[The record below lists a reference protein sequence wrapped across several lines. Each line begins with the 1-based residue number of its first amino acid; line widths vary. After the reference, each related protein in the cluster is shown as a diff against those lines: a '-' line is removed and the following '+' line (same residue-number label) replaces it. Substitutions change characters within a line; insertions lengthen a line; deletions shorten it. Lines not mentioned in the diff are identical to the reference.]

1 MVSVLC
7 GRGFAQNKISNVI
20 VKRKDMRGMEE
31 KVLEILEEYCE
42 EAIDYTGDNMM
53 EEGVIDSFTV
63 INIVSELEDAF
74 DIEVDAKYVV
84 AENFKNK
91 EAIIELVK
99 RLLEDA

>member
-1 MVSVLC
+1 
-7 GRGFAQNKISNVI
+7 
-20 VKRKDMRGMEE
+20 MEE

-53 EEGVIDSFTV
+53 EEGIIDSFTV
-63 INIVSELEDAF
+63 INIVSELEDVF

-84 AENFKNK
+84 AENFRNK
-91 EAIIELVK
+91 EAIIELVR